1 MKIKRLNPNQDS
13 ITDLRNKINEL
24 VDLVNASHITIES
37 NTVDLNT
44 IECLLSTTES
54 ITCDT
59 LTPKSN
65 EFVTLAK
72 VHNVAYDNNIAEPKG
87 LYDDIKCPNCGERYF
102 EVGPSECTMLYCP
115 PIYKDG
121 KNINPDTNTCT
132 TWFTCVNCGH
142 SWKETK

>member
-1 MKIKRLNPNQDS
+1 MKIKRLNTNQDS
-13 ITDLRNKINEL
+13 ITDLRNKINEIIDL
-24 VDLVNASHITIES
+24 LNNSFITQDSNVAGVDNSIIA
-37 NTVDLNT
+37 
-44 IECLLSTTES
+44 TTTS

-65 EFVTLAK
+65 EFITLAK
-72 VHNVAYDNNIAEPKG
+72 VHDVAYDNNVAEPKG
-87 LYDDIKCPNCGERYF
+87 LYDNIKCPNCGERYF

-121 KNINPDTNTCT
+121 KNINPNTNTCT